1 MQFTFEVELAALS
14 SADRSGLDDL
24 MARYCSAKRIAY
36 NRLLEGRT
44 VNEVTHLLLEYSSLR
59 LNWRYA
65 EHSGRDAQAVIESQ
79 RKLLPLYLGS
89 VQDRIWRVEKL
100 IEKTKSPGR
109 RAALG
114 KLLAKLKKRAEF
126 YQKHIHDGTVPK
138 AIFGGR
144 SNFTALVREK
154 ISNREWREARSNQ
167 VYSIGQAN
175 QKGNANI
182 RIVKEGRA
190 VAVRFPESIDRAR
203 TGEDGRVYRVAN
215 SVKEFQLC
223 VPSNF
228 MEYLAPLEDGGAYP
242 VRFTRRRERC
252 FADVSFEAEQPPEPK
267 GTILRV
273 CSVDQNPGGF
283 ATAITSRDGN
293 LVAHRFLREDR
304 LIYASQG
311 KRDSLVGALVS
322 RIMEF
327 AEAWDTHSFVIEDL
341 DLKAHKSFGRRA
353 NRVVYAFVRR
363 KFTENL
369 LSRCRKKGC
378 PVSTVNPAYTSKLGA
393 AKYSWRLGLSVHEA
407 AAYVIGRRFY
417 GYGEK
422 LEKPLSIALGRG
434 RMPRVRVPVRYVWA
448 SSTAALARGTPTG
461 RHLEGKAVEG

>member
-1 MQFTFEVELAALS
+1 M
-14 SADRSGLDDL
+14 
-24 MARYCSAKRIAY
+24 
-36 NRLLEGRT
+36 
-44 VNEVTHLLLEYSSLR
+44 
-59 LNWRYA
+59 
-65 EHSGRDAQAVIESQ
+65 
-79 RKLLPLYLGS
+79 
-89 VQDRIWRVEKL
+89 EKA
-100 IEKTKSPGR
+100 KSPR
-109 RAALG
+109 KREALG
-114 KLLAKLKKRAEF
+114 KHLAKLNKRGKF
-126 YQKHIHDGTVPK
+126 YRKHIHDGTVPK
-138 AIFGGR
+138 TIFGGR
-144 SNFTALVREK
+144 RSFTALARGR
-154 ISNREWREARSNQ
+154 ISSDEWREARNNQ

-190 VAVRFPESIDRAR
+190 VAVRFPENMHAVR
-203 TGEDGRVYRVAN
+203 TGKSGRVYRVVN
-215 SVKEFQLC
+215 DVKEFQLS

-228 MEYLAPLEDGGAYP
+228 LEYLAPLQGGGAYS
-242 VRFTRRRERC
+242 VRLTRRGERY
-252 FADVSFEAEQPPEPK
+252 FAGVSFEVERPPEPREAP
-267 GTILRV
+267 LRV

-283 ATAITSRDGN
+283 AAAITSRDGN
-293 LVAHRFLREDR
+293 LVAHRFLGEDR

-327 AEAWDTHSFVIEDL
+327 AESWDTQAFATEDL
-341 DLKAHKSFGRRA
+341 DLRAHKIYGRRA

-363 KFTENL
+363 KFKEHL
-369 LSRCRKKGC
+369 LSRCWKKQY

-393 AKYSWRLGLSVHEA
+393 AKYSGRLGLSVHEA

-448 SSTAALARGTPTG
+448 SLYGYARPRDPYRAPPGRKGSRGLKPGGLGRADFTGHPACREREQGTPRMRDDGVRKGGEPGGSPGATG
-461 RHLEGKAVEG
+461 NGVKPAPGRPGGKVAATSPCQMTLDDMQKTNPQPDGRPWIREQS